1 MNLLAISDLHLNPAT
16 RQRSDLFIRFLTRA
30 LDSRDE
36 VVIVGDLFDLW
47 FGKHP
52 FEYQKSVL
60 SRMRELSDQ
69 GLVLHYVEGNR
80 DFGICHLAGSPFRDV
95 WPEAFELKWSGRSL
109 YLVHGDLINTKDIPY
124 RFLRALTKNPL
135 SLRLIESLP
144 ASFLLRRS
152 SNLEQQMKATNLKH
166 KSRYPDEEC
175 SRFCRKHFQQGT
187 DLVIAGHFHAEIEKS
202 VQVDGRNVLF
212 YNLPGW
218 EQGFRYL
225 VIPPGKDKPY
235 FQGLEN

>member
-1 MNLLAISDLHLNPAT
+1 MNLLAISDLHLNPASGRRT
-16 RQRSDLFIRFLTRA
+16 DLFLQFL
-30 LDSRDE
+30 SRSLENQDE
-36 VVIVGDLFDLW
+36 IVIVGDLFDLW

-52 FEYQKSVL
+52 FEYQETVL
-60 SRMRELSDQ
+60 DRMRKLSAQ

-80 DFGICHLAGSPFRDV
+80 DFGIRHLAGSLFRDV
-95 WPEAFELKWSGRSL
+95 WSEAFELKWEGRSL
-109 YLVHGDLINTKDIPY
+109 YLIHGDLINTKDIPY
-124 RFLRALTKNPL
+124 RFWRALTKNAL
-135 SLRLIESLP
+135 SMRLLDLIP
-144 ASFLLRRS
+144 ASFLLKRS
-152 SNLEQQMKATNLKH
+152 SHLEQQMRTTNLKH
-166 KSRYPDEEC
+166 KSRYPEEEC
-175 SRFCRKHFQQGT
+175 SRFCAEQFQRGV